1 MAPHCLSAE
10 QKHGSGP
17 STWHLAGTPDSVT
30 TAVLVL
36 TSSLALLLICKMGIL
51 VDSFGL
57 KIMKMLQVKV
67 HTQYKNYF
75 RDLSGGSVVKNPPS
89 KARSVS
95 SIPGYRVKPNSKH
108 TNKQTKNFTDA
119 Q

>member
-1 MAPHCLSAE
+1 
-10 QKHGSGP
+10 
-17 STWHLAGTPDSVT
+17 
-30 TAVLVL
+30 
-36 TSSLALLLICKMGIL
+36 MGIL

-75 RDLSGGSVVKNPPS
+75 RDLSGGSVVKTPPS

-108 TNKQTKNFTDA
+108 THKQTKNFTDA